1 MISSVVWNEEEIVK
15 NIPKVITSP
24 NMSLKILKDCL
35 KKWIRVKIEEF
46 ILFVGFLKKLG
57 TFQKHNS
64 RSSQLKRHN
73 QHFMINF
80 EYYADTFPFFKGF
93 FCTCESLWWL
103 SKVEEYNYCCV
114 NLKWQNSL
122 IYLFSFFIN
131 MQVKKLLKFSF
142 EICRKTTFLTVVR
155 YFPNKSLCMIW
166 FCVWQSGSIWT
177 GEIRDSNSCLRE
189 YSSIYVLVE
198 DLSLSVS
205 HCPYTKRR
213 KIWQ

>member
-57 TFQKHNS
+57 TCWKHNS

-80 EYYADTFPFFKGF
+80 EYYAATFPFFKGF
-93 FCTCESLWWL
+93 FALVNHCDDYQKLKSTTIAVLIWNDRTLWFICFPFSETC
-103 SKVEEYNYCCV
+103 K
-114 NLKWQNSL
+114 
-122 IYLFSFFIN
+122 
-131 MQVKKLLKFSF
+131 
-142 EICRKTTFLTVVR
+142 
-155 YFPNKSLCMIW
+155 
-166 FCVWQSGSIWT
+166 
-177 GEIRDSNSCLRE
+177 
-189 YSSIYVLVE
+189 
-198 DLSLSVS
+198 
-205 HCPYTKRR
+205 
-213 KIWQ
+213 